1 MTLLKKYQIG
11 RTFMQI
17 GCLGLLIGAAL
28 AIVFHTELWIVMAV
42 YGVAWI
48 GITSALI
55 TMWRRGDKHG
65 QQKMLGKYM
74 RSMALY
80 AAAILVTLN
89 LYSNFL

>member
-1 MTLLKKYQIG
+1 MTLLRKYQVG

-17 GCLGLLIGAAL
+17 GCGGLLIGAAL
-28 AIVFHTELWIVMAV
+28 AIVFHADLWMVMAV

-55 TMWRRGDKHG
+55 TMWRRGDRLG
-65 QQKMLGKYM
+65 QQKMLGKYL

-80 AAAILVTLN
+80 AAAIVTTFS
-89 LYSNFL
+89 LYSPQW